1 MARQDIAGLL
11 TGISSTQQPVQPI
24 PGTPGFRGQFGAARA
39 QGLGAGVGRM
49 MRGGEPSTQE
59 RIQGSM
65 FELGSPTA
73 GGVAKDTTTLIAD
86 LTKLARVQQ
95 MQGNSAAAAQTA
107 AKVQQLKEQAQKK
120 TQEEE
125 AGLRASSMA
134 TALKTAGHKELARQ
148 VELGDTEAYK
158 RGLQLISPEKGKTS
172 IEDIVDPATG
182 VTHKVLV
189 SSEGTIL
196 RNIGVSKVPDL
207 TSVTLPNG
215 QIVWENEA
223 TGTRSEPQD
232 TPEAAEQEKQRI
244 EKLYSDLAGVD
255 NVLSTVAEA
264 KAIVEDDGLVGATGV
279 FYTLASMPF
288 PSDARK
294 LQAKIT
300 TLQSTLAF
308 DRLQKMRD
316 ESKTGGA
323 LGQVSNIELQLL
335 QSALTALDPVVGEEE
350 FKKQL
355 EKVQKHYTNF
365 KKALLGEPLDIDWS
379 RPEYK
384 GKTTVVDGIRYM
396 VDPADPTK
404 VFSIGKEQ

>member
-1 MARQDIAGLL
+1 
-11 TGISSTQQPVQPI
+11 
-24 PGTPGFRGQFGAARA
+24 
-39 QGLGAGVGRM
+39 
-49 MRGGEPSTQE
+49 
-59 RIQGSM
+59 M
-65 FELGSPTA
+65 FELSSPTTD
-73 GGVAKDTTTLIAD
+73 GTAKDTATRIAD

-95 MQGNSAAAAQTA
+95 VQGNTAAAAQTA
-107 AKVQQLKEQAQKK
+107 AQIQQLRQQEQQK
-120 TQEEE
+120 TQEEQ

-134 TALKTAGHKELARQ
+134 TALKAAGHEELARQ

-182 VTHKVLV
+182 VTHKVVL
-189 SSEGTIL
+189 SSDGTIL
-196 RNIGVSKVPDL
+196 RTVGVSKVPTL
-207 TSVTLPNG
+207 KSVTLPNG

-232 TPEAAEQEKQRI
+232 TQEAAEQDKNRI

-264 KAIVEDDGLVGATGV
+264 KAIVEDDGLLSATGT

-294 LQAKIT
+294 LQTKIT

-335 QSALTALDPVVGEEE
+335 QSALTALDPVVGQEE

-384 GKTTVVDGIRYM
+384 GKTTVVDGVRYM
-396 VDPADPTK
+396 IDPADPTK

>member
-11 TGISSTQQPVQPI
+11 TGISSTQKPNPNASAADW
-24 PGTPGFRGQFGAARA
+24 RMQFGQQQAGRLGSAVRGVQSGLLGGA
-39 QGLGAGVGRM
+39 PVATPQEAMQMGLGKLD
-49 MRGGEPSTQE
+49 
-59 RIQGSM
+59 
-65 FELGSPTA
+65 LGTVEGLSS
-73 GGVAKDTTTLIAD
+73 
-86 LTKLARVQQ
+86 LARVQQ
-95 MQGNSAAAAQTA
+95 LSGDIAGAAQTA
-107 AKVQQLKEQAQKK
+107 ARIKQMQEQERKA
-120 TQEEE
+120 E
-125 AGLRASSMA
+125 ATGLRASSMSQ
-134 TALKTAGHKELARQ
+134 ALEAAGHEDLARQ
-148 VELGDTEAYK
+148 VELGDTDAYK
-158 RGLQLISPEKGKTS
+158 RGLELISPEKGKTS
-172 IEDIVDPATG
+172 IEDIVDPPTG
-182 VTHKVLV
+182 VTHKVVL
-189 SSEGTIL
+189 SADGTVL
-196 RNIGVSKVPDL
+196 RTVGVSKMPEL
-207 TSVTLPNG
+207 KSVTLPNG
-215 QIVWENEA
+215 QIVWENKA

-232 TPEAAEQEKQRI
+232 TPEAADQERERI

-264 KAIVEDDGLVGATGV
+264 KAIVEDDGLLSATGA

-335 QSALTALDPVVGEEE
+335 QSALTALDPIVGEEE
-350 FKKQL
+350 FTKQL
-355 EKVQKHYTNF
+355 DKVQKHYTNF

-384 GKTTVVDGIRYM
+384 GKTTVVDGVRYM

-404 VFSIGKEQ
+404 VFAIGKE